1 MGTTIALEG
10 LIPMDGEG
18 LMEGSWIDQEMEA
31 LRQLR
36 DELRV
41 QINLAGREAKDRFR
55 AADSRWKEL
64 EKRARRIGNASK
76 LAADDVGAGLQEL
89 AREVRKAYEHVRQ
102 AL

>member
-1 MGTTIALEG
+1 MTIALQS

-18 LMEGSWIDQEMEA
+18 LMESSWIHEEMET
-31 LRQLR
+31 LRKLR

-55 AADSRWKEL
+55 AADRRWKEL
-64 EKRARRIGNASK
+64 EKRTRRIGNASK
-76 LAADDVGAGLQEL
+76 LAADDIGAGLREL
-89 AREVRKAYEHVRQ
+89 AREVRKAYEHVRH